1 MPITIRV
8 NGVNRTVTVESD
20 TPFLVGC
27 DTRFAQDMTASWSG
41 TGGH

>member
-27 DTRFAQDMTASWSG
+27 CATCSA
-41 TGGH
+41 